1 MDTSDHVIDHVPHQ
15 RDWVPALTLAFM
27 FAVQTAIVIWKAS
40 ELSANQRHIQG
51 DLEKLVVDLR
61 EMKDREQKFVELTF
75 HVAEL
80 KRRVEKIENDPMP

>member
-1 MDTSDHVIDHVPHQ
+1 MEIAAHTNEVSTPT

-40 ELSANQRHIQG
+40 ELSANQRHIQA
-51 DLEKLVVDLR
+51 DLEKLGADLR
-61 EMKDREQKFVELTF
+61 VMKDREQKFVELTF